1 MNKQA
6 KYDLTEGPIFSKLFK
21 MSIPIMA
28 TSMFQTAHSL
38 TNMFWLSWLGEGYV
52 AAVGLVS
59 QFIWMSMAFIMMCR
73 MGAEISV
80 SQNIGKGDTETAKSY
95 AQNGFLLSIFIGIL
109 FTAIVV
115 IFRVQLLRLFNIDNP
130 YVAHIAQQYMAIA
143 ALSIPFNFGHFVIT
157 GIYSGYGNTKL
168 PFYINSVAL
177 VLNIVLSPILIFGL
191 GMGIMGA
198 AISLLTAA
206 IFNFVIK
213 IWAMTAYKNRPF
225 EQYSIVVKIAKDK
238 IKQILK
244 LGVPIAAESFLFT
257 LLFMLMTRIIAGFG
271 YGAIAAHQVGMQVE
285 SLSFMIG
292 GGFASALTAFIGQN
306 YGAKKWG
313 RMRSTFRVAYIFMGI
328 YGIAITAVLFFGAR
342 PFVSIFL
349 SDPESIRIAVSYL
362 QIIALA
368 QFLFCLEGVAVGS
381 FRGRGLTIK
390 PSIASVSSN
399 VFRVIICYILAAT
412 ALGVTGIWW
421 GIVLAMTLR
430 SGWLLV
436 WHRFNMRT
444 LPKEDEVLNV

>member
-1 MNKQA
+1 
-6 KYDLTEGPIFSKLFK
+6 
-21 MSIPIMA
+21 MSVPIMA

-59 QFIWMSMAFIMMCR
+59 QFIWMSMAFILMCR

-80 SQNIGKGDTETAKSY
+80 SQNIGKGDLDTAKAY
-95 AQNGFLLSIFIGIL
+95 AQNGFMLSIIVGVL

-115 IFRVQLLRLFNIDNP
+115 VFRVQLLWLFNIENA
-130 YVAHIAQQYMAIA
+130 YVSHIAQQYMAVA

-168 PFYINSVAL
+168 PFYINSAAL
-177 VLNIVLSPILIFGL
+177 ILNIVLSPILIFGL

-198 AISLLTAA
+198 AVSLLAA
-206 IFNFVIK
+206 AVFNFAIK
-213 IWAMTAYKNRPF
+213 IWAMTKYKNRPF
-225 EQYSIVVKIAKDK
+225 EHYSILIKIASDK
-238 IKQILK
+238 VKQILK

-257 LLFMLMTRIIAGFG
+257 FLFMLMTRIIAGFG
-271 YGAIAAHQVGMQVE
+271 YGAVAAHQVGMQVE

-328 YGIAITAVLFFGAR
+328 YGVLITVVLFLGAR

-349 SDPESIRIAVSYL
+349 SDLESIRIAASYL

-368 QFLFCLEGVAVGS
+368 QLLFCLEGVAVGS

-399 VFRVIICYILAAT
+399 VLRVIVCYVLAAT

-421 GIVLAMTLR
+421 GIVVAMTIR
-430 SGWLLV
+430 SGWLLI
-436 WHRFNMRT
+436 WHWVNVKG
-444 LPKEDEVLNV
+444 LPKVDEVVSRQ